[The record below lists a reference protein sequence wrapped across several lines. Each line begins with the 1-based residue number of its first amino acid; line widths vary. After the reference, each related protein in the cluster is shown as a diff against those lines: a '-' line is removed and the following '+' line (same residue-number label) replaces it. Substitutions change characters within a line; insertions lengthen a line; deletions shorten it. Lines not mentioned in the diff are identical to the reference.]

1 MVLHLCVPTHLPLWV
16 VYVAVQV
23 FYQWPMR
30 FVLRTLEAQMS
41 LLYLTGTQAK
51 VGLRVVIL
59 LLLMDVYHHGNG
71 LVLMK
76 RTV

>member
-1 MVLHLCVPTHLPLWV
+1 MCVPTHLPLWV

-59 LLLMDVYHHGNG
+59 LLLPNNVRCI
-71 LVLMK
+71 L
-76 RTV
+76 